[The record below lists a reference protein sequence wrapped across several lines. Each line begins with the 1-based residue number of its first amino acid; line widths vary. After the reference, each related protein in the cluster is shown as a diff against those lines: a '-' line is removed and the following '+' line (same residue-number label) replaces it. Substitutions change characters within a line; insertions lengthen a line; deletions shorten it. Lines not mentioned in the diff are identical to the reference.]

1 MSCFE
6 SSTFLK
12 NPLIM
17 DKEILQ
23 KACETL
29 KWRYELKMER
39 QKEVLYVYDVNQKTS
54 LHKEFALKVIDNQV
68 TYNSYYLKNG
78 KELAQELASTFM
90 ELNAEYAKETVRKSF
105 EDKGFKYMNDFK
117 FSENETEKYRFFMVG
132 HSRLA
137 GETEKRTEIQFTILK
152 DGTIVSDSNYIPKDV
167 HDWADAAM
175 ENIDAI
181 FGSKRIE
188 GTHIKRKEI
197 PLKYKDK
204 AYCSPKDKITI
215 K

>member
-23 KACETL
+23 KACEAL

-54 LHKEFALKVIDNQV
+54 LHNEFALKIIDNQV

-78 KELAQELASTFM
+78 QELSEALAATFM

-132 HSRLA
+132 HSRLVE
-137 GETEKRTEIQFTILK
+137 ETEKRTEIQFTILK

-175 ENIDAI
+175 ANIDAI
-181 FGSKRIE
+181 FGSERIE
-188 GTHIKRKEI
+188 GIHIKRKEI
-197 PLKYKDK
+197 PLKYKGK
-204 AYCSPKDKITI
+204 TYCSPKGKIRI